1 MYFPATYTF
10 FPVWNVPRLV
20 VTMHDTLALA
30 HPELV
35 FPTRRGRLAW
45 LLKEHVAAR
54 MADRIVT
61 VSETSRR
68 DLQAWFRLPADRLR
82 VITEGPDPIFRPGPR
97 TEESDRDPPR
107 STAFRPTVTVPAL
120 RRRPEPAQE
129 PASAGRGVCSGLQAA
144 PNVLLVIVGD
154 FGDVFHTHVPG
165 DQGGDRARRRRG
177 SRAPSRLRPRR
188 RAGSP
193 LSPGLRAGPAFA

>member
-1 MYFPATYTF
+1 
-10 FPVWNVPRLV
+10 
-20 VTMHDTLALA
+20 MHDTLALA

-82 VITEGPDPIFRPGPR
+82 VITRRSRPDLSARGPQ
-97 TEESDRDPPR
+97 DRGGR
-107 STAFRPTVTVPAL
+107 SRAPQPFDSAGLEIPAL
-120 RRRPEPAQE
+120 RRRPSPHKNLPRLVEAFAQ
-129 PASAGRGVCSGLQAA
+129 
-144 PNVLLVIVGD
+144 
-154 FGDVFHTHVPG
+154 
-165 DQGGDRARRRRG
+165 RRRVIQACG
-177 SRAPSRLRPRR
+177 W
-188 RAGSP
+188 
-193 LSPGLRAGPAFA
+193 

>member
-1 MYFPATYTF
+1 MVDLGEAPSAAASAQGRRRIGDMLAMGRAVARAGLDLMYFPATYTF

-45 LLKEHVAAR
+45 LLKEHAAAR

-82 VITEGPDPIFRPGPR
+82 VITEGPRPGLPARAERPRVETGPGANTRFRP
-97 TEESDRDPPR
+97 
-107 STAFRPTVTVPAL
+107 A
-120 RRRPEPAQE
+120 
-129 PASAGRGVCSGLQAA
+129 
-144 PNVLLVIVGD
+144 
-154 FGDVFHTHVPG
+154 
-165 DQGGDRARRRRG
+165 RG
-177 SRAPSRLRPRR
+177 SCSTSA
-188 RAGSP
+188 A
-193 LSPGLRAGPAFA
+193 